1 MSQPNVYNE
10 DHIIECNRSK
20 TDKAIFE
27 DSDTNAE
34 SNISAEWTTILG
46 DVVHIDPGDKISMF
60 GAYINERGCGT
71 QGRTIEIKGED
82 LNVFKDLTYSDIHTH
97 TDVDNVQTYQYAD
110 NTQTTDSI
118 ALKDNEANI
127 GVSYYKNADGHHY
140 YFGARR
146 FMKNAGP
153 PNFQQFGSPSAFDT
167 PDVPIGWSWTN
178 PGIALNWTDHGND
191 LIAPHPEE
199 DDTGRPLFEIRHG
212 NFRVRYDPT
221 DYTRVG
227 MENMRNFVF
236 DDYREYPQLWINDAV
251 GTDIPFMNLWKPK
264 NDNAK
269 FTMFVRR
276 KASIFN
282 HHDSSSLDY
291 MPFDADMSPAN
302 TQLYNDVINTD
313 ENGLVYP
320 GFQGP
325 MYQRYIE
332 KKTITIP
339 SGFNSGEFIANE
351 ITRQLSQI
359 KKETNFNYEKYNSN
373 PAVPI
378 ETLVPQEL
386 INTLESECYKPFNVS
401 GSDMTTETKFDVFKA
416 GMTVGGG
423 GARGQNWTD
432 WFNQFQFIGIKR
444 PELYETGYYVNRGL
458 DGKLRGSYGAWVEK
472 DCTSNNQ
479 PLVTSIK
486 YTKENLLDLKKFLD
500 AQAKYP
506 EIWDNIEYSFN
517 DYTSATTV
525 NNTRWFHMN
534 KYNNS
539 AQTEKGGPFEPHSN
553 FVNCPLGCDGL
564 REQIMP
570 DYTNFPAPPVP
581 ASPNLNRCS
590 YLFFTHYDPSQKD
603 IFYDVPTS
611 PDHSTK
617 GEVINDNANPAN
629 LKLSYGCFGIYR
641 VNSVE
646 ENYSVVIFPNMAP
659 TPLAQ
664 HLFNPTVLDS
674 GVYPNTIEQYRKIG
688 FDLHFNAPTT
698 VTMTPMNGEIDRP
711 VYGDAYG
718 LEVPFIRG
726 NYNLGFSITNISNSV
741 PLPTKKKIISAADD
755 NFPLDLAS
763 ISSSNLRNPG
773 LGPAT
778 TDPVTPS
785 FVIPILRFLNQVYM
799 GASSPKLAFDGNHF
813 AWSYLHTPNQKGNSV
828 LAGLQQRFV
837 EDTDAAQ
844 ECYKLNPNEQYNDY
858 TPERTPYDKVVL
870 ANLSDLE
877 DPSKSVNPQE
887 PVVPFIATLGGDSLA
902 STGVVNPDP
911 IVPQSINRNLIPYQ
925 VYDSKTG
932 IFIEDWGYTEDT
944 WADGLWAILGFTYAQ
959 FHDTTNSRLNRI
971 TKNNINNLSV
981 LTTNAEVV
989 VSDAKLRTRNPQDI
1003 PTYTLGISHPWSV
1016 MGKQKQ
1022 KDHEAIFTH
1031 ISYPEVVQNTKSIEI
1046 KAQRLPKSTIAGYYG
1061 IRCDIMQ
1068 ECGFNSGQRALL
1080 PILGICPKETAIGD
1094 FFFTGE
1100 SDMVFTSNK
1109 KTSLSSIKISV
1120 TDPDGSLATCS
1131 PDSTVLIKVSK
1142 PRVIQ
1147 YNIAEQILADS
1158 QQKK

>member
-27 DSDTNAE
+27 DNDTNAE

-97 TDVDNVQTYQYAD
+97 TDAHNPQTYQYAD
-110 NTQTTDSI
+110 NTQQTDSI

-153 PNFQQFGSPSAFDT
+153 PKFQHFGSTSAFEHV
-167 PDVPIGWSWTN
+167 DVPIGWSWTN
-178 PGIALNWTDHGND
+178 PGVALNWVDHQES
-191 LIAPHPEE
+191 ITVPHPTEE
-199 DDTGRPLFEIRHG
+199 DTGRPLFEIRHG
-212 NFRVRYDPT
+212 NFRAIYDST

-236 DDYREYPQLWINDAV
+236 DDYREYPQLWIHDAV

-264 NDNAK
+264 NDNSK

-276 KASIFN
+276 KASIFKN
-282 HHDSSSLDY
+282 NDESSLDY
-291 MPFDADMSPAN
+291 MPFDADISPAN
-302 TQLYNDVINTD
+302 TQLYNDVINND

-359 KKETNFNYEKYNSN
+359 KKETNFNYEKYNVD
-373 PAVPI
+373 PTVAT

-401 GSDMTTETKFDVFKA
+401 GSDMTTETKFDLFKT
-416 GMTVGGG
+416 GMTPGGA
-423 GARGQNWTD
+423 GARGKNWTD

-472 DCTSNNQ
+472 ACTANNQ

-517 DYTSATTV
+517 DYTSATTI

-534 KYNNS
+534 KYTNA
-539 AQTEKGGPFEPHSN
+539 AQTEKGIHFNDHNN
-553 FVNCPLGCDGL
+553 FVNTPLGCDGL
-564 REQIMP
+564 REP
-570 DYTNFPAPPVP
+570 TFVDNTNYPVPPVP
-581 ASPNLNRCS
+581 ASPNLNRSS

-641 VNSVE
+641 VDSVE

-664 HLFNPTVLDS
+664 HLFNPYVSD
-674 GVYPNTIEQYRKIG
+674 GGAHPNTIEKHRKIG

-698 VTMTPMNGEIDRP
+698 VTMTPMNGQIDRP
-711 VYGDAYG
+711 LYGDAYG
-718 LEVPFIRG
+718 LEVPYIRG
-726 NYNLGFSITNISNSV
+726 NYNLGFGIANRIGTGSRK
-741 PLPTKKKIISAADD
+741 PAPCRKIILPSQHG
-755 NFPLDLAS
+755 NFPLDLTR
-763 ISSSNLRNPG
+763 ISSSNL
-773 LGPAT
+773 
-778 TDPVTPS
+778 TDPGDNSACAVDGCG
-785 FVIPILRFLNQVYM
+785 VIPILKFLNQLYM

-828 LAGLQQRFV
+828 LAGLQGRFV

-858 TPERTPYDKVVL
+858 TPERTPYDMVQLAHL
-870 ANLSDLE
+870 AN
-877 DPSKSVNPQE
+877 DPVKNPYQPIVPMIAQVGGTTAKNGE
-887 PVVPFIATLGGDSLA
+887 VVPDAIT
-902 STGVVNPDP
+902 
-911 IVPQSINRNLIPYQ
+911 PQSINRNLIPYQ

-932 IFIEDWGYTEDT
+932 VFIEDWGYTEDT

-971 TKNNINNLSV
+971 TKSNINKLSV

-1003 PTYTLGISHPWSV
+1003 PTYTLGISHPWNV
-1016 MGKQKQ
+1016 MGEQIMGA
-1022 KDHEAIFTH
+1022 DETATHVVFTH
-1031 ISYPEVVQNTKSIEI
+1031 ISYPEVVQNTHSIEI

-1100 SDMVFTSNK
+1100 SDMVFTANK
-1109 KTSLSSIKISV
+1109 KTSISSIKIAIS
-1120 TDPDGSLATCS
+1120 DPDGSLATCS
-1131 PDSTVLIKVSK
+1131 PDSTILIKVSK
-1142 PRVIQ
+1142 PRIVN

-1158 QQKK
+1158 QNKK